1 MVPRFGPIVSPS
13 FQSPKLVA
21 SPAPPSLLP
30 SRASPWTKLDRSPP
44 NATDSN
50 LKFISIKP
58 RSYFAGVELQTWE
71 QSSESN
77 RIPPLHTG
85 RGIIDQFQA
94 ALSLPPPS
102 PGYPSISVT
111 RRGGEGQFGGRIYDF
126 SLTTPDGNNS
136 PSVST
141 SLGLISNSA
150 FGKIRENER
159 TFQIWSRDFV
169 FSIMARSRTVLN
181 WTKFF
186 FFFSISFVEI

>member
-1 MVPRFGPIVSPS
+1 MIRTNSFAGLAKFPISKTCRVLFFLPS
-13 FQSPKLVA
+13 
-21 SPAPPSLLP
+21 
-30 SRASPWTKLDRSPP
+30 SRASSRTKLDRSPSS

-71 QSSESN
+71 QSFESN

-94 ALSLPPPS
+94 ASSSSSSPPFP
-102 PGYPSISVT
+102 PDYPSISVT
-111 RRGGEGQFGGRIYDF
+111 RRGREGQSGGRIYDF

-150 FGKIRENER
+150 FGKICENDER
-159 TFQIWSRDFV
+159 TFQ
-169 FSIMARSRTVLN
+169 
-181 WTKFF
+181 
-186 FFFSISFVEI
+186 

>member
-21 SPAPPSLLP
+21 SPAPLP
-30 SRASPWTKLDRSPP
+30 PPLQVVLPLEQNSTDRPP
-44 NATDSN
+44 TRQIQTSN
-50 LKFISIKP
+50 LSRLNRDLISRGSNFKLGNKVP
-58 RSYFAGVELQTWE
+58 RATEFHRYTQGVEL
-71 QSSESN
+71 SINFKRRSPS
-77 RIPPLHTG
+77 
-85 RGIIDQFQA
+85 
-94 ALSLPPPS
+94 PPPS

-186 FFFSISFVEI
+186 FFFFQ

>member
-94 ALSLPPPS
+94 ALSLPPLPRLS
-102 PGYPSISVT
+102 KYICNKERGRGSVWWPNLRLLVNDT
-111 RRGGEGQFGGRIYDF
+111 RWQQF
-126 SLTTPDGNNS
+126 TE
-136 PSVST
+136 
-141 SLGLISNSA
+141 
-150 FGKIRENER
+150 REYFAR
-159 TFQIWSRDFV
+159 T
-169 FSIMARSRTVLN
+169 N
-181 WTKFF
+181 
-186 FFFSISFVEI
+186 

>member
-21 SPAPPSLLP
+21 SPAPLP
-30 SRASPWTKLDRSPP
+30 PPAQVVLPLEQNSTDRPP
-44 NATDSN
+44 TRQIQTSN
-50 LKFISIKP
+50 LSRLNRDLISRGSNFKLGNKVP
-58 RSYFAGVELQTWE
+58 RATEFHRYTQGVEL
-71 QSSESN
+71 SINFKRRS
-77 RIPPLHTG
+77 PFL
-85 RGIIDQFQA
+85 
-94 ALSLPPPS
+94 PS

-186 FFFSISFVEI
+186 FFFFQ

>member
-21 SPAPPSLLP
+21 SPAPLP
-30 SRASPWTKLDRSPP
+30 PPLQVVLPLEQNSTDRPP
-44 NATDSN
+44 TRQIQTSN
-50 LKFISIKP
+50 LSRLNRDLISRGSNFKLGNKVP
-58 RSYFAGVELQTWE
+58 RATEFHRYTQGVEL
-71 QSSESN
+71 SINFKRRSPS
-77 RIPPLHTG
+77 
-85 RGIIDQFQA
+85 
-94 ALSLPPPS
+94 PPPS

-159 TFQIWSRDFV
+159 TFQI
-169 FSIMARSRTVLN
+169 
-181 WTKFF
+181 
-186 FFFSISFVEI
+186 